1 LHAATRP
8 NRHVP
13 VFNQA
18 NSKQSRCNEGAVT
31 ILNLVI
37 VIVIVIVRKRWFL
50 NGFVVNQGKSC
61 AICRGGSSG
70 GNSGGSSGGSCG
82 ESSGGSCGGS
92 GGGSSGGSC
101 CRVVSTI
108 APDNRRFHIGIDVG
122 ASSCSVVT
130 FTALDRRWFPVGIAG
145 SSGSCGW
152 SKDTTPPKGSQNLLQ
167 LHDGVVSV
175 AHLHPSLDNSRHCW
189 ASKNIRKA
197 MAAVVR
203 RLTEQVRRRR
213 ARTDF

>member
-1 LHAATRP
+1 M
-8 NRHVP
+8 P

-70 GNSGGSSGGSCG
+70 GNS
-82 ESSGGSCGGS
+82 
-92 GGGSSGGSC
+92 GGSSGGSC